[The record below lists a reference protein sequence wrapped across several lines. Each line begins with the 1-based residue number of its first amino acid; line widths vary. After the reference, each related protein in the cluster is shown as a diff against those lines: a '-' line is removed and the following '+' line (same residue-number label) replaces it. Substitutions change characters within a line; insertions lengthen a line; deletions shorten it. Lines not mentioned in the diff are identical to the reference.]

1 MSKPKTQFV
10 CTECGDTNSTWLGKC
25 PNCGA
30 FNTLK
35 EFREA
40 SLKTEGTG
48 KIEKGV
54 DLTLSQN
61 QTASTATGDI
71 KRLTVGK
78 TEIDRVLGGGFFP
91 GSVTLFGGHPGIGK
105 STLSL
110 QIFLELESSFYFSG
124 EESRDQVLNRAQRLC
139 FPESGLEG
147 QRQNKKS
154 GLKLRDRIFSTNSL
168 EDIITTVQAHKPSFV
183 VVDSIQMVG
192 LKDSRFG
199 SVSQIRENAEIL
211 LKLAKSTNTTVLIIG
226 HVTKNDELAGPKVLE
241 HLVDI
246 VLYLEGERNS
256 ELRLLRAP
264 KNRFGSTLE
273 MGVFEMHGDGLQA
286 LTNPAEFFLAE
297 RALDTQGSVITALR
311 DGVRNFILELQVLT
325 VKTNFGQPRRTSHG
339 FDLSKFHL
347 LLAVVAKFTPF
358 TCEQHDSYLNVI
370 GGLRITDPA
379 ADLAIVAAVLSSR
392 LEKEIPADT
401 VVLGEVGLSGEVRRV
416 PQLEARLIEIEKLG
430 FKRIITPNI
439 PANIK
444 LSTGL
449 KIEPIKTVAQL
460 LPVLFGKN

>member
-1 MSKPKTQFV
+1 MAKVKTQYV
-10 CTECGDTNSTWLGKC
+10 CNECGDTAPTWLGKC

-35 EFREA
+35 EFRE
-40 SLKTEGTG
+40 SKLKNEGSG
-48 KIEKGV
+48 KIEAGV
-54 DLTLSQN
+54 DLTLVAN
-61 QTASTATGDI
+61 QSSDNSTGNI
-71 KRLTVGK
+71 KRLEVGK
-78 TEIDRVLGGGFFP
+78 TEVDRVLGGGFFP

-110 QIFLELESSFYFSG
+110 QIFLELNQGFYFSG
-124 EESRDQVLNRAQRLC
+124 EESRDQVFNRAERLLDGASSHGVK
-139 FPESGLEG
+139 E
-147 QRQNKKS
+147 
-154 GLKLRDRIFSTNSL
+154 RIFSTNAL
-168 EDIITTVQAHKPSFV
+168 EDIITTVQKHKPAFV

-192 LKDSRFG
+192 LQNSRFG

-211 LKLAKSTNTTVLIIG
+211 LKLAKSTNTTILIIG

-241 HLVDI
+241 HLVDV

-273 MGVFEMHGDGLQA
+273 VGVFEMRGAGLQA
-286 LTNPAEFFLAE
+286 LSNPAEFFLAE

-311 DGVRNFILELQVLT
+311 DGVRNFVLELQVLS

-358 TCEQHDSYLNVI
+358 TCEQHDAYLNVI

-416 PQLEARLIEIEKLG
+416 QQLDARLIEIEKLG
-430 FKRIITPNI
+430 FKRVITPNI
-439 PANIK
+439 PTGIEIPK
-444 LSTGL
+444 GL
-449 KIEPIKTVAQL
+449 KVEPIKTVAQL

>member
-1 MSKPKTQFV
+1 MAKVKTQYL
-10 CTECGDTNSTWLGKC
+10 CSECGDTNPTWLGKC

-40 SLKTEGTG
+40 KLKTEGGASLQT
-48 KIEKGV
+48 GV
-54 DLTLSQN
+54 DLSLSEN
-61 QTASTATGDI
+61 QKQADTTGNI
-71 KRLTVGK
+71 ERLEVGQ

-110 QIFLELESSFYFSG
+110 QIFLELGSGFYFSG
-124 EESRDQVLNRAQRLC
+124 EESRDQVFNRAERLLD
-139 FPESGLEG
+139 GKTAG
-147 QRQNKKS
+147 TT
-154 GLKLRDRIFSTNSL
+154 RDRIFSTNSL
-168 EDIITTVQAHKPSFV
+168 EDIITTVQTHKPAFI

-192 LKDSRFG
+192 LADSRFG
-199 SVSQIRENAEIL
+199 SVSQIRENAEVL
-211 LKLAKSTNTTVLIIG
+211 LKLAKSTNTTILIIG

-241 HLVDI
+241 HLVDV

-273 MGVFEMHGDGLQA
+273 VGVFEMQGAGLKA
-286 LTNPAEFFLAE
+286 LMNPADFFLAE
-297 RALDTQGSVITALR
+297 RAADTHGSVVTALR
-311 DGVRNFILELQVLT
+311 DGVRNFVLELQVLT
-325 VKTNFGQPRRTSHG
+325 VKTNFGQPRRTAHG

-358 TCEQHDSYLNVI
+358 SCDQHDAYLNVI

-379 ADLAIVAAVLSSR
+379 ADLGIVAAVLSSR

-401 VVLGEVGLSGEVRRV
+401 IVLGEVGLSGEVRRV
-416 PQLEARLIEIEKLG
+416 QQLDARLIEIEKLG
-430 FKRIITPNI
+430 FKRVVCPSVPKSVQI
-439 PANIK
+439 PK
-444 LSTGL
+444 GL
-449 KIEPIKTVAQL
+449 NVEPVKSVAQL

>member
-1 MSKPKTQFV
+1 MAKVKTQYV
-10 CTECGDTNSTWLGKC
+10 CTECGDTSPTWLGKC

-40 SLKTEGTG
+40 KLKNEGSG
-48 KIEKGV
+48 KIETGV
-54 DLTLSQN
+54 DLTLAAN
-61 QTASTATGDI
+61 QSGEAANGNI
-71 KRLTVGK
+71 QRLEVGK
-78 TEIDRVLGGGFFP
+78 TEVDRVLGGGFFP

-110 QIFLELESSFYFSG
+110 QIFLELGTGFYFSG
-124 EESRDQVLNRAQRLC
+124 EESRDQVFNRAERLLDGA
-139 FPESGLEG
+139 PSTGIKE
-147 QRQNKKS
+147 
-154 GLKLRDRIFSTNSL
+154 RIFSTNAL
-168 EDIITTVQAHKPSFV
+168 EDIITTVQTHKPKFV

-192 LKDSRFG
+192 LQDSRFG
-199 SVSQIRENAEIL
+199 SVSQIRENAEVL
-211 LKLAKSTNTTVLIIG
+211 LKLAKSTNTTILIIG

-241 HLVDI
+241 HLVDV

-273 MGVFEMHGDGLQA
+273 VGVFEMRGAGLQA

-311 DGVRNFILELQVLT
+311 DGVRNFVLELQVLT

-358 TCEQHDSYLNVI
+358 SCEQHDAYLNVI

-392 LEKEIPADT
+392 LEQEIPADT

-416 PQLEARLIEIEKLG
+416 QQLDARLIEIEKLG
-430 FKRIITPNI
+430 FTRVICPKI
-439 PANIK
+439 PAGLEVPK
-444 LSTGL
+444 SL

-460 LPVLFGKN
+460 LPVLFGKK

>member
-1 MSKPKTQFV
+1 MAKVKTQYL
-10 CTECGDTNSTWLGKC
+10 CSECGDTHPTWLGKC

-40 SLKTEGTG
+40 KLKTEGGSNLQT
-48 KIEKGV
+48 GV
-54 DLTLSQN
+54 DLTLTTN
-61 QTASTATGDI
+61 QAAADTTGNI
-71 KRLTVGK
+71 KRLQIGQV
-78 TEIDRVLGGGFFP
+78 EIDRVLGGGFFP

-105 STLSL
+105 STLAL
-110 QIFLELESSFYFSG
+110 QIFLELNEGFYFSG
-124 EESRDQVLNRAQRLC
+124 EESRDQVFNRAERLLGGKKEEI
-139 FPESGLEG
+139 PE
-147 QRQNKKS
+147 QV
-154 GLKLRDRIFSTNSL
+154 RDGIKNSIFSTNSL
-168 EDIITTVQAHKPSFV
+168 EDIITTVQAHQPAFI

-192 LKDSRFG
+192 LADSRFG
-199 SVSQIRENAEIL
+199 SVSQIRENAEVL

-241 HLVDI
+241 HLVDV

-273 MGVFEMHGDGLQA
+273 VGVFEMQGAGLKA
-286 LTNPAEFFLAE
+286 LINPADFFLAE
-297 RALDTQGSVITALR
+297 RAQDTHGSVVTALR
-311 DGVRNFILELQVLT
+311 DGVRNFVLELQVLT
-325 VKTNFGQPRRTSHG
+325 VKTNFGQPRRTAHG

-358 TCEQHDSYLNVI
+358 SCDQHDAYLNVI

-379 ADLAIVAAVLSSR
+379 ADLGIVAAVLSSR

-401 VVLGEVGLSGEVRRV
+401 IVLGEVGLSGEVRRV
-416 PQLEARLIEIEKLG
+416 QQLDARLIEVAKLG
-430 FKRIITPNI
+430 FARVICPPVPKGVEI
-439 PANIK
+439 PK
-444 LSTGL
+444 GL
-449 KIEPIKTVAQL
+449 NVEPVKTVAQL
-460 LPVLFGKN
+460 LPVLFGK

>member
-1 MSKPKTQFV
+1 MAKVKTQYV
-10 CTECGDTNSTWLGKC
+10 CNECGDTAPTWLGKC

-35 EFREA
+35 EFRE
-40 SLKTEGTG
+40 SKLKNEGSG
-48 KIEKGV
+48 KIEAGV
-54 DLTLSQN
+54 DLTLVAN
-61 QTASTATGDI
+61 QSSDNSTGNI
-71 KRLTVGK
+71 KRLEVGK
-78 TEIDRVLGGGFFP
+78 TEVDRVLGGGFFP

-110 QIFLELESSFYFSG
+110 QIFLELNQGFYFSG
-124 EESRDQVLNRAQRLC
+124 EESRDQDFNRAERLLDGASSHGVK
-139 FPESGLEG
+139 E
-147 QRQNKKS
+147 
-154 GLKLRDRIFSTNSL
+154 RIFSTNAL
-168 EDIITTVQAHKPSFV
+168 EDIITTVQKHKPAFV

-192 LKDSRFG
+192 LQNSRFG

-211 LKLAKSTNTTVLIIG
+211 LKLAKSTNTTILIIG

-241 HLVDI
+241 HLVDV

-273 MGVFEMHGDGLQA
+273 VGVFEMRGAGLQA
-286 LTNPAEFFLAE
+286 LSNPAEFFLAE

-311 DGVRNFILELQVLT
+311 DGVRNFVLELQVLT

-358 TCEQHDSYLNVI
+358 TCEQHDAYLNVI

-416 PQLEARLIEIEKLG
+416 QQLDARLIEIEKLG
-430 FKRIITPNI
+430 FKRVITPNI
-439 PANIK
+439 PTGIEIPK
-444 LSTGL
+444 GL
-449 KIEPIKTVAQL
+449 KVEPIKTVAQL